1 MNLTLQIDQIDARS
15 LSRQEFRENYLA
27 NSKPVIIKGLANLFP
42 AGKLWTFDYLN
53 KIMGNH
59 RIGIFDNSKPKSTAY
74 TTPDLYMTFSE
85 FSEIIQRDE
94 DTPYRIFLF
103 NMFKDFPELRKEFPT
118 PDIVKGPLG
127 NLGLVFFGGKNTK
140 VRFHFDIDCSSVL
153 MTQLIGR
160 KRVILIPPFYE
171 QMIYKV
177 PLGSF
182 SLIEPDKPDLTKFAA
197 LRYVEGY
204 DFIMQPG
211 DALFM
216 PSRYW
221 HFNTYLE
228 GGMAVSYRVLATKP
242 ADIYN
247 GLMNTTL
254 RLAFDKLMNRL
265 TGELWMEK
273 KKNIAMENANNSI
286 KKLQKQQDIMT
297 LSEG

>member
-1 MNLTLQIDQIDARS
+1 MNLTLQIDQVDARKM
-15 LSRQEFRENYLA
+15 SRKDFRENYFT
-27 NSKPVIIKGLANLFP
+27 NSKPVILKGFADLFP
-42 AGKLWTFDYLN
+42 AGKLWTFDYLDS
-53 KIMGNH
+53 IMGNH
-59 RIGIFDNSKPKSTAY
+59 KVGIYDNSKPKNTAY
-74 TTPDLYMTFSE
+74 TTPDLYMTFAE

-103 NMFKDFPELRKEFPT
+103 NMFKEFPELRKEFPT
-118 PDIVKGPLG
+118 PDLVKGPLG
-127 NLGLVFFGGKNTK
+127 NLGLAFFGGKNTK
-140 VRFHFDIDCSSVL
+140 VRFHFDIDCSGVL

-171 QMIYKV
+171 QLIYKV

-182 SLIEPDKPDLTKFAA
+182 SLIEPDKPDFKKFSG

-228 GGMAVSYRVLATKP
+228 GGMAVSYRILASKP
-242 ADIYN
+242 VDIYN
-247 GLMNTTL
+247 GIMNTTL
-254 RLAFDKLMNRL
+254 RLAFDKLMNKL
-265 TGELWMEK
+265 IGDLWMEK
-273 KKNIAMENANNSI
+273 KKNIAIENANNSI
-286 KKLQKQQDIMT
+286 KKLKKEQNIMT
-297 LSEG
+297 LS

>member
-1 MNLTLQIDQIDARS
+1 MKLTLQIDHVDTQKLTR
-15 LSRQEFRENYLA
+15 REFRENYLA
-27 NSKPVIIKGLANLFP
+27 NSRPVIIKGFADQFP

-53 KIMGNH
+53 KKMGDH
-59 RIGIFDNSKPKSTAY
+59 QIGIFDNSRPKNTAY
-74 TTPDLYMTFSE
+74 TKPDLYMTFSE

-103 NMFKDFPELRKEFPT
+103 NMFKEFPELRNEFPT
-118 PDIVKGPLG
+118 PDLVKGPLG
-127 NLGLVFFGGKNTK
+127 NLGLAFFGGKNTK

-171 QMIYKV
+171 QMIYRV

-182 SLIEPDKPDLTKFAA
+182 SLIEPDKPDYKKFSA
-197 LRYVEGY
+197 LHYVEGY
-204 DFIMQPG
+204 DFILQPG

-228 GGMAVSYRVLATKP
+228 GGMAVSYRVLANKP

-247 GLMNTTL
+247 GIMNTTL

-265 TGELWMEK
+265 IGELWMEK
-273 KKNIAMENANNSI
+273 KINIAIENANNSVKKI
-286 KKLQKQQDIMT
+286 KKEKGIMT